1 MKKYLKKKIFWF
13 FRCDVARSRL
23 LDLITNKY
31 KEINDDISNL
41 LIGGEELNE
50 DDEFN
55 LKSALKKVECFYT
68 CHNLTNYGIW
78 QSKYFK
84 IERWYYSKEK
94 FWLDRSKEKCC
105 IIPWVI
111 FVQNKVL

>member
-1 MKKYLKKKIFWF
+1 MTF

-78 QSKYFK
+78 QSKCLLISNRLFN
-84 IERWYYSKEK
+84 IILW
-94 FWLDRSKEKCC
+94 EKC
-105 IIPWVI
+105 WLT
-111 FVQNKVL
+111 K